1 MRRRDESQRAR
12 ADPFVSGET
21 GVTAALSRGKKSPR
35 ISAGASV
42 ARWIAAAIVLIA
54 IATPASTLSAK
65 VGAPV
70 VLGRVSTK
78 LRSQHWLKPPEFR
91 RLVERELSQLDMTQV
106 KTKDRFVLEATI
118 TKLETRT
125 SADKTEATC
134 VVSGM
139 LTRKSGGAV
148 RAILRG
154 RARAQDGPTKTRA
167 AERAAVEGAV
177 HSALSRVGEAL
188 Q

>member
-1 MRRRDESQRAR
+1 MKPQHPATR
-12 ADPFVSGET
+12 
-21 GVTAALSRGKKSPR
+21 SR
-35 ISAGASV
+35 V
-42 ARWIAAAIVLIA
+42 FRWLAAAIVLIA
-54 IATPASTLSAK
+54 AATPASTLSAK
-65 VGAPV
+65 AAPPV
-70 VLGRVSTK
+70 VLGKVSTK

-91 RLVERELSQLDMTQV
+91 RLLERELAQLDMTQV
-106 KTKDRFVLEATI
+106 KTTDRFVLEATV

-125 SADKTEATC
+125 TSEKTEATC
-134 VVSGM
+134 IVSGM
-139 LTRKSGGAV
+139 LTRKAGGAV

-154 RARAQDGPTKTRA
+154 RARASDAPSNKRA